1 MGNCFKA
8 EKKEVAAA
16 ATPSEAITQEAKES
30 PREIIEVS
38 DPDEDEYDKIAR
50 KITYENCD

>member
-8 EKKEVAAA
+8 EKKVEVAA
-16 ATPSEAITQEAKES
+16 SENITQEAKES
-30 PREIIEVS
+30 PRDIIEPS

-50 KITYENCD
+50 KINYENCD